1 MLSLIL
7 AGVFLSAF
15 RNFNKRKLFFN
26 SFGMKLAHFGIAV
39 TILGIG
45 VVSSHSDS
53 KEVILDI
60 GESVKLNNYEFTLL
74 EEGTRKESN
83 FFSQIAYFEVE
94 NLASGKT
101 FNLKPEKAFYP
112 ASKSVMT
119 ESAISINL
127 KEDVYI
133 SLSERLET
141 GEWIAKIQT
150 KPFIRFIWLGA
161 LLMTLGGVFAFTR
174 RVLIR

>member
-1 MLSLIL
+1 MPLNPNSTSSRFVSRRH
-7 AGVFLSAF
+7 ARKADP
-15 RNFNKRKLFFN
+15 RN
-26 SFGMKLAHFGIAV
+26 
-39 TILGIG
+39 
-45 VVSSHSDS
+45 SSSS
-53 KEVILDI
+53 
-60 GESVKLNNYEFTLL
+60 SP
-74 EEGTRKESN
+74 
-83 FFSQIAYFEVE
+83 FFSQIAHFEVE

-133 SLSERLET
+133 SLSERLDT

-174 RVLIR
+174 RVFIR

>member
-1 MLSLIL
+1 
-7 AGVFLSAF
+7 
-15 RNFNKRKLFFN
+15 
-26 SFGMKLAHFGIAV
+26 
-39 TILGIG
+39 
-45 VVSSHSDS
+45 
-53 KEVILDI
+53 
-60 GESVKLNNYEFTLL
+60 
-74 EEGTRKESN
+74 
-83 FFSQIAYFEVE
+83 
-94 NLASGKT
+94 
-101 FNLKPEKAFYP
+101 
-112 ASKSVMT
+112 MT

-133 SLSERLET
+133 SLSERLDT